1 MHTILKVVALMT
13 CTPAGGEYTN
23 RLEEYTGDS
32 FRDLT
37 RIARL
42 NDEMWS
48 ELFRLNKY
56 ALLHQ
61 MTVFEGELNRMR
73 SMLELDDMDGLRE
86 MMRKSTARRA
96 LFDKKL

>member
-13 CTPAGGEYTN
+13 CTPAGGEHTN

-32 FRDLT
+32 FWDLT

-48 ELFRLNKY
+48 ELFQLNKY
-56 ALLHQ
+56 ALLHR
-61 MTVFEGELNRMR
+61 MTAFEGELNRMR
-73 SMLELDDMDGLRE
+73 SMPEPEIWKD
-86 MMRKSTARRA
+86 
-96 LFDKKL
+96 FVP